1 MNKLK
6 NQLIKVKS
14 LNDNNS
20 KIILNI
26 IKNNHLQKKRKKKEK
41 DKKKKKNCNPSN
53 INYNKLILTKGIIN

>member
-6 NQLIKVKS
+6 NWLTKDRL

-26 IKNNHLQKKRKKKEK
+26 IKSNLHQRKRKKKER
-41 DKKKKKNCNPSN
+41 DRKKRKS
-53 INYNKLILTKGIIN
+53 YNV